1 MPAWMWYALA
11 AVQFGSVLGW
21 LIVGGTLLAGLD
33 RWSLVG
39 ILCLLFAVVN
49 VLPWARIFDR

>member
-1 MPAWMWYALA
+1 MWYALA